1 MTTMNGKIVI
11 AGNSI
16 EELERELATVKTLIA
31 MGKTY
36 GVGGKSIEEVEDGLK
51 MVGGTP
57 PHCCCNYGCCEEED
71 EDLYSEEDEYYEK
84 EGLYDEEEEDEYYE
98 ENDEGEDIS
107 ELITD
112 IIDKV
117 KDLEDIIKR

>member
-16 EELERELATVKTLIA
+16 AELEQELARVKALVA
-31 MGKTY
+31 MGY
-36 GVGGKSIEEVEDGLK
+36 NCGVGGKSIAEVENGLK

-57 PHCCCNYGCCEEED
+57 PHCCNCNCCEDED
-71 EDLYSEEDEYYEK
+71 EDLYDEEDEYEDEYYED
-84 EGLYDEEEEDEYYE
+84 EDEE
-98 ENDEGEDIS
+98 EDIS

>member
-16 EELERELATVKTLIA
+16 EELERELATVKALMA

-36 GVGGKSIEEVEDGLK
+36 GVGGNSVAEVEEGLK

-57 PHCCCNYGCCEEED
+57 HHCCDGNCCNCGCCED
-71 EDLYSEEDEYYEK
+71 EDLYDEEDEYYEA
-84 EGLYDEEEEDEYYE
+84 EYDEYDEDEEDEVDL
-98 ENDEGEDIS
+98 DELADDLRDIAYNLKDVLEKLGE
-107 ELITD
+107 
-112 IIDKV
+112 
-117 KDLEDIIKR
+117 

>member
-16 EELERELATVKTLIA
+16 EELERELATVKALIA

-36 GVGGKSIEEVEDGLK
+36 GVGGNSVVEVEEGLK

-57 PHCCCNYGCCEEED
+57 SCCCNCGCCED
-71 EDLYSEEDEYYEK
+71 EDLYDGEEEYYE
-84 EGLYDEEEEDEYYE
+84 DEEEEVDIDLDEVAD
-98 ENDEGEDIS
+98 NLRDIGYA
-107 ELITD
+107 L
-112 IIDKV
+112 
-117 KDLEDIIKR
+117 KDVLEKLGD

>member
-16 EELERELATVKTLIA
+16 AELERELATVKALVA

-36 GVGGKSIEEVEDGLK
+36 GVGGNSIAEVEEGLE

-57 PHCCCNYGCCEEED
+57 PHCCNCNCCED
-71 EDLYSEEDEYYEK
+71 EDLYDEEEED
-84 EGLYDEEEEDEYYE
+84 LYDEEEEDEVDIDL
-98 ENDEGEDIS
+98 DEVADDLREIGYS
-107 ELITD
+107 L
-112 IIDKV
+112 
-117 KDLEDIIKR
+117 KDVLEKLGTV

>member
-16 EELERELATVKTLIA
+16 AELERELATVKALVA

-36 GVGGKSIEEVEDGLK
+36 GVGGNSISEVEEGLE

-57 PHCCCNYGCCEEED
+57 PCCCNCGYCEEED
-71 EDLYSEEDEYYEK
+71 LYDEEDEYYE
-84 EGLYDEEEEDEYYE
+84 DEEDE
-98 ENDEGEDIS
+98 DEVEIDLD
-107 ELITD
+107 EVTD
-112 IIDKV
+112 DLREIGYSL
-117 KDLEDIIKR
+117 KDVLEKLGTV